1 MKNLK
6 VWQKLLV
13 MGVILM
19 LPFGAVT
26 WRMVSSINTLGTEFA
41 RQESR
46 GLEYYSPLLV
56 LLKDLQE
63 QRDLTSLSLGGDA
76 SIKGRLD
83 AKRLDVE
90 RDVRMLDEVD
100 QRLDGTRTRPGE
112 WS

>member
-13 MGVILM
+13 VGVILM

-26 WRMVSSINTLGTEFA
+26 WRMVSSINALGTEFA

-46 GLEYYSPLLV
+46 GLEDYSPLLV
-56 LLKDLQE
+56 LLTDPQE
-63 QRDLTSLSLGGDA
+63 QRGLTSIWLSADA
-76 SIKGRLD
+76 SFKGRVD

-90 RDVRMLDEVD
+90 KDVRRVHESD
-100 QRLDGTRTRPGE
+100 QRSDGALATRAR
-112 WS
+112 